1 MTTDPRSVSNG
12 AGGILGWIERGGNR
26 LPDPVV
32 IFLYCILAVIAI
44 SVIAAATG
52 TYALHPTQMD
62 AAGNALVIRAES
74 LLSADNLR
82 RLLVDMPRTFTG
94 FHPLGYVLVV
104 MLGAGVAERSGLL
117 GTAMSAAV
125 SNVPRLLL
133 TPAVALVG
141 MLGNLAADAA
151 YVVLI
156 PLAGV
161 IFHAAGRHPVAGI
174 AAAFAGVSG
183 GFSANLL
190 PGQLD
195 ALLFG
200 ITEAA
205 AETILPAWDANIAGN
220 AWFIVAMTLVFLPII
235 WYITD
240 RVIEPRMGPY
250 GGGGFQGGSA
260 GNVAQAATESGDS
273 TGYDTGGDDIGHPK
287 VGSGDPE
294 NPEGGGIG
302 TEGPGAS
309 VAAAERRGLKR
320 AGWAVLGVV
329 AIWIF
334 LCIGPGTPLIDESAP
349 IESRFNPLF
358 QSLVAGFCVVFLAAG
373 WAYGAA
379 AGTVKNHRDLVDMMK
394 GAMGDMAYYLVLS
407 FAAAHFVAMFNW
419 SNLGLI
425 FAIQGA
431 AVLES
436 TNMPDTLL
444 MASIIIFGAVL
455 NLFIGSAS
463 AKWALLAPVLVP
475 MLMLVGISPEMTTAA
490 YRVGDS
496 ATNIITPLMPYLPL
510 VLVFAQR
517 WQKDFGLGSLVA
529 TMLPYSVFLLLSGLI
544 LTILWVFLGLP
555 LGPAAPVSFSMP

>member
-1 MTTDPRSVSNG
+1 MTTDPASASNG
-12 AGGILGWIERGGNR
+12 TVGILGWIERSGNR

-44 SVIAAATG
+44 SVIAATTG
-52 TYALHPTQMD
+52 TFALHPTQVD

-82 RLLVDMPRTFTG
+82 RLLVEMPRTFTG

-205 AETILPAWDANIAGN
+205 AETILPTWDANIAGN
-220 AWFIVAMTLVFLPII
+220 AWFIVVMTLVFLPII

-250 GGGGFQGGSA
+250 GGGGLQGESA
-260 GNVAQAATESGDS
+260 GNIEDAATGTGDS
-273 TGYDTGGDDIGHPK
+273 EGFDTIGGDAGHPEA
-287 VGSGDPE
+287 GSGDPE
-294 NPEGGGIG
+294 NPESSRIG
-302 TEGPGAS
+302 TEGS
-309 VAAAERRGLKR
+309 DTRVAEAERRGLRR

-329 AIWIF
+329 AIWVF

-436 TNMPDTLL
+436 SNMPDTLL
-444 MASIIIFGAVL
+444 MASIILFGALL

-529 TMLPYSVFLLLSGLI
+529 TMLPYSMFLLLAGLV

>member
-1 MTTDPRSVSNG
+1 MTSDSIPDNNRT
-12 AGGILGWIERGGNR
+12 GGILGRIERGGNR

-52 TYALHPTQMD
+52 TYALHPTQFD
-62 AAGNALVIRAES
+62 AAGNALAIQAES
-74 LLSADNLR
+74 LLSADNIR
-82 RLLVDMPRTFTG
+82 RLLVEMPVTFTS

-161 IFHAAGRHPVAGI
+161 IFAAAGRHPVAGI

-205 AETILPAWDANIAGN
+205 AETILPTWDANIAGN
-220 AWFIVAMTLVFLPII
+220 AWFIIAMTLVFLPII

-250 GGGGFQGGSA
+250 GEGGVQSSRAGDIEDPDTSA
-260 GNVAQAATESGDS
+260 DATEDS
-273 TGYDTGGDDIGHPK
+273 DTIASDIDDP
-287 VGSGDPE
+287 
-294 NPEGGGIG
+294 G
-302 TEGPGAS
+302 THTDE
-309 VAAAERRGLKR
+309 AERRGLKR
-320 AGWAVLGVV
+320 AGWAILGVV
-329 AIWIF
+329 AIWAF

-349 IESRFNPLF
+349 PESRLNPLF
-358 QSLVAGFCVVFLAAG
+358 QSLVAGFCVIFLAAG

-379 AGTVKNHRDLVDMMK
+379 AGTVRNHRDLIAMMK

-431 AVLES
+431 AVLEAS
-436 TNMPDTLL
+436 NLPDTLL
-444 MASIIIFGAVL
+444 MASIILFGAVL